1 MQIYTRWGEKIFETT
16 MPGDNSNSNSSG
28 WDGIYNGEKLPST
41 DYWFTVEYLPQNG
54 TTKQVFKAH
63 FSLKR

>member
-1 MQIYTRWGEKIFETT
+1 MHRENKIDILLPT
-16 MPGDNSNSNSSG
+16 
-28 WDGIYNGEKLPST
+28 YNGEKLPST

-54 TTKQVFKAH
+54 TTTQIFKAH